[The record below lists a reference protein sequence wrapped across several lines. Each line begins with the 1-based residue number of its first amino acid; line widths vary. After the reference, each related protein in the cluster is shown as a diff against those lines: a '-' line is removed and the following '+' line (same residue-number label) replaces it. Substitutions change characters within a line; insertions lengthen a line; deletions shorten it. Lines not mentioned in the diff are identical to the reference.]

1 MHLEIPRQGLALPG
15 VSVELLVA
23 SATGSAAGGRLFLR
37 LAGRAAG
44 GAASGGLFLR
54 LVGSAASSGFVGR
67 AASRTGPARQIREC
81 HNDYLQVCL
90 SNFSVRKFIIA

>member
-23 SATGSAAGGRLFLR
+23 SAAGGRLFLR
-37 LAGRAAG
+37 L
-44 GAASGGLFLR
+44 
-54 LVGSAASSGFVGR
+54 VGSTAGSGFVGR

>member
-37 LAGRAAG
+37 L
-44 GAASGGLFLR
+44 
-54 LVGSAASSGFVGR
+54 VGSAAGSGFIGR
-67 AASRTGPARQIREC
+67 TASRTGPARQIREC